1 MATAAAVSRHLVHL
15 ASADPEG
22 EGMTPLRLHK
32 LLYYCQGWHLAWY
45 GRPLFAER
53 IEAWRYGPV
62 VPDVYAQPWGQ
73 GREVIPDVPATDDL
87 SAAERGSVE
96 QVWREYGRYSAH
108 GLRDMTHLER
118 PWATHFT
125 PDAGNR
131 CVTEIPSAELLTYF
145 GERFTAETGEQVGCM
160 AESEAAVAEGRT
172 ISHEQMLKEL
182 GW

>member
-1 MATAAAVSRHLVHL
+1 
-15 ASADPEG
+15 
-22 EGMTPLRLHK
+22 MTPLRLHK

-45 GRPLFAER
+45 GRPLFTER

-62 VPDVYAQPWGQ
+62 VPDVYAHPWGQ
-73 GREVIPDVPATDDL
+73 GREVITDVPATDEL

-118 PWATHFT
+118 PWMAHFT
-125 PDAGNR
+125 PDDANR
-131 CVTEIPSAELLTYF
+131 CEAEIPSGELLAYF
-145 GERFTAETGEQVGCM
+145 GERLTTETGERVGCM
-160 AESEAAVAEGRT
+160 AEFEAAVAEGRT